1 MKQTKYIKLKRNKI
15 TVGKCKL
22 EINNKREAWLEEVL
36 IYKKFRG
43 LGYSK
48 YLLRKA
54 IYLMKR
60 MKILTIYLH
69 VKHDNYIAIKSYKK
83 IGFEITRKNYDK
95 NKLFG
100 YTMKLSLN
108 KFVPF

>member
-83 IGFEITRKNYDK
+83 LDSKLQEKTMTKINYLDI
-95 NKLFG
+95 L
-100 YTMKLSLN
+100 
-108 KFVPF
+108 